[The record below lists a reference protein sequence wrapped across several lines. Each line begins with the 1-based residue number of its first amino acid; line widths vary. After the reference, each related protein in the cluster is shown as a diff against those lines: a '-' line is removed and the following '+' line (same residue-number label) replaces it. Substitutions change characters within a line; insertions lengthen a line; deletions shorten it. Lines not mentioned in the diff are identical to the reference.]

1 MEKFDKQELIDQLYE
16 VLYRT
21 ETEAAYKIIE
31 DAIGY
36 LKRQ

>member
-1 MEKFDKQELIDQLYE
+1 MKKREYQDLIDQLYE

-21 ETEAAYKIIE
+21 ESEAAYKIIE